1 MSRHASLLATSP
13 RLIHEPTS
21 RDMDD
26 LCYLPATDA
35 LARFRERSLSP
46 VEYLE
51 AITARIDETN
61 PLVNA
66 VAESLIEEAYAA
78 ARSAADLYTSRPDD
92 ARPLEGLPVAAK
104 AEQSIAGRLHTDG
117 SLAFADRIADVT
129 HPVVERVLAAGG
141 IVHIRTTTPEFSCA
155 ALTHT
160 KLWGVTRN
168 PWNLHYSPGGSSG
181 GSAAALASGIAPLA
195 TGSDIGGS
203 IRIPASFAGVVG
215 YKPPYGRVPD
225 LPPFNLDA
233 YCHNGPMAR
242 TVRDCALLQNVIVG
256 PHPLDAVSVRP
267 AVSIPERLDSAN
279 GLRVAFAVN
288 LGDWLTEPSVEANT
302 RATAEA
308 LRDAGVAVEEVEL
321 GLERTLV
328 ARAATIHYS
337 AIFGQL
343 VGDMVDAHGDL
354 LTPYARRFAAMYAPG
369 VAGGTLLAGLVLEAQ
384 IHEQLAPVFA
394 RYDALICPTSGV
406 PALLAED
413 RELAGLPP
421 LDGDETD
428 PIFDTIM
435 TVPFNILSRCPVLAV
450 PSGWAENAVPTGVQ
464 IVGRGYD
471 DATVFRLG
479 AAVEVVRPWGY
490 RDADH
495 LPSLA
500 YVS

>member
-1 MSRHASLLATSP
+1 
-13 RLIHEPTS
+13 
-21 RDMDD
+21 MDD
-26 LCYLPATDA
+26 LCYLPATEA

-46 VEYLE
+46 VEYLQ
-51 AITARIDETN
+51 AITARIEETN
-61 PLVNA
+61 ALVNSIA
-66 VAESLIEEAYAA
+66 DSLLEDAYAA
-78 ARSAADLYTSRPDD
+78 ARTAEDVYATRPDD

-104 AEQSIAGRLHTDG
+104 AEQPIAGRLHTDG
-117 SLAFADRIADVT
+117 SLAFADRIAAVT

-155 ALTHT
+155 AITHT

-242 TVRDCALLQNVIVG
+242 TVGDCALLQNVIVG
-256 PHPLDAVSVRP
+256 PHPLDAASIRP
-267 AVSIPERLDSAN
+267 AVSIPEPLDGVD

-288 LGDWLTEPSVEANT
+288 LGDWLAEPSVEANT

-308 LRDAGVAVEEVEL
+308 LRDAGVTVEEVEL
-321 GLERTLV
+321 DLKRAVV

-337 AIFGQL
+337 AIFGRS
-343 VGDMVDAHGDL
+343 VGDVVDVYGDL
-354 LTPYARRFAAMYAPG
+354 LTPYARSFAATYAPS
-369 VAGGTLLAGLVLEAQ
+369 VAGGTLLDGLALEGQ
-384 IHEQLAPVFA
+384 IQEQLAPVFE
-394 RYDALICPTSGV
+394 RYDALICPTSGT

-413 RELAGLPP
+413 PELAGLPS
-421 LDGDETD
+421 LDGDEGD

-450 PSGWAENAVPTGVQ
+450 PSGWAENAVPTGIQ
-464 IVGRGYD
+464 IVGRSYD

-479 AAVEVVRPWGY
+479 AAVETVRPWGY
-490 RDADH
+490 QDADH

>member
-1 MSRHASLLATSP
+1 
-13 RLIHEPTS
+13 
-21 RDMDD
+21 MDD
-26 LCYLPATDA
+26 LCYLPATEA
-35 LARFRERSLSP
+35 LARFRDRSLSP
-46 VEYLE
+46 VEYLQ

-61 PLVNA
+61 ALVNSI
-66 VAESLIEEAYAA
+66 AESLLEEAYAA
-78 ARSAADLYTSRPDD
+78 ARTAADVYATRPDD

-104 AEQSIAGRLHTDG
+104 AEQPIAGRLHTDG

-129 HPVVERVLAAGG
+129 HPVVERVLGAGG

-155 ALTHT
+155 AITHT

-242 TVRDCALLQNVIVG
+242 TVRDCALLQNLIVG
-256 PHPLDAVSVRP
+256 PHPLDSVSVRP
-267 AVSIPERLDSAN
+267 AVSIPDPLDGVD

-308 LRDAGVAVEEVEL
+308 LRDSGATVEEIEL
-321 GLERTLV
+321 DLKRTVV

-337 AIFGQL
+337 AIFGQS
-343 VGDMVDAHGDL
+343 VGDMVDAYGDL
-354 LTPYARRFAAMYAPG
+354 LTPYARKFAAMYAPG
-369 VAGGTLLAGLVLEAQ
+369 VAGGTLLDGLVLEAQ
-384 IHEQLAPVFA
+384 IQEQLAPVFE

-413 RELAGLPP
+413 PELAGLPP
-421 LDGDETD
+421 VADNDPD
-428 PIFDTIM
+428 PIFATIM

-450 PSGWAENAVPTGVQ
+450 PSGWAENAVPTGIQ
-464 IVGRGYD
+464 IVGRSYD

-479 AAVEVVRPWGY
+479 AAVEAARPWGY
-490 RDADH
+490 RDAEH

>member
-1 MSRHASLLATSP
+1 
-13 RLIHEPTS
+13 
-21 RDMDD
+21 MDD
-26 LCYLPATDA
+26 LCYLPATEA
-35 LARFRERSLSP
+35 LARFRKRSLSP
-46 VEYLE
+46 VEYLQ
-51 AITARIDETN
+51 AITARIEETN
-61 PLVNA
+61 ALVNSIA
-66 VAESLIEEAYAA
+66 DSLLEDAYAA
-78 ARSAADLYTSRPDD
+78 ARTAEDVYATRPDD

-104 AEQSIAGRLHTDG
+104 AEQPIAGRLHTDG
-117 SLAFADRIADVT
+117 SLAFAERIADVT
-129 HPVVERVLAAGG
+129 HPVLERVLDAGG

-155 ALTHT
+155 AITHT

-168 PWNLHYSPGGSSG
+168 PWNLRYSPGGSSG

-203 IRIPASFAGVVG
+203 IRIPASFSGVVG

-242 TVRDCALLQNVIVG
+242 TVRDCALLQNVVVG
-256 PHPLDAVSVRP
+256 PHPLDAASVRP
-267 AVSIPERLDSAN
+267 AVSIPQPLDGID

-308 LRDAGVAVEEVEL
+308 LREAGAIVEEVEL
-321 GLERTLV
+321 DLKRTVV

-337 AIFGQL
+337 AIFGRS
-343 VGDMVDAHGDL
+343 VGDMVDAYGDL
-354 LTPYARRFAAMYAPG
+354 LTPYARKFAAMYAPG
-369 VAGGTLLAGLVLEAQ
+369 VAGGTLLDGLVLEAQ
-384 IHEQLAPVFA
+384 IQEQLAPVFE

-413 RELAGLPP
+413 PELAGLPP
-421 LDGDETD
+421 VDADETD
-428 PIFDTIM
+428 PIFATIM

-450 PSGWAENAVPTGVQ
+450 PSGWAENAVPTGIQ
-464 IVGRGYD
+464 IVGRSYD

-479 AAVEVVRPWGY
+479 AAVEDVRPWGY
-490 RDADH
+490 RDADRR
-495 LPSLA
+495 PSLA
-500 YVS
+500 YPS

>member
-1 MSRHASLLATSP
+1 
-13 RLIHEPTS
+13 
-21 RDMDD
+21 MDD
-26 LCYLPATDA
+26 LCYLPATEA

-46 VEYLE
+46 VEYLQ
-51 AITARIDETN
+51 ALTARIAETDG
-61 PLVNA
+61 LVNSI
-66 VAESLIEEAYAA
+66 AEPLLEDAHTAARAA
-78 ARSAADLYTSRPDD
+78 ADVYARRPDD
-92 ARPLEGLPVAAK
+92 TRPLEGLPVAAK
-104 AEQSIAGRLHTDG
+104 AEQPIAGRLHTDG

-155 ALTHT
+155 AITHT

-203 IRIPASFAGVVG
+203 IRIPASFSGVVG

-256 PHPLDAVSVRP
+256 PHPLDAASVRP
-267 AVSIPERLDSAN
+267 AVPIPEPLDGVD

-302 RATAEA
+302 RAAAEA
-308 LRDAGVAVEEVEL
+308 LREAGAIVEEVEL
-321 GLERTLV
+321 HLKRAIV

-337 AIFGQL
+337 AIFGRS
-343 VGDMVDAHGDL
+343 VGDMVDAYGDL
-354 LTPYARRFAAMYAPG
+354 LTPSARKFAAMYSPDA
-369 VAGGTLLAGLVLEAQ
+369 ADGTMFDGLVLEAQ
-384 IHEQLAPVFA
+384 IQEQLAPVFE

-406 PALLAED
+406 PALPAED
-413 RELAGLPP
+413 PELVGLPP
-421 LDGDETD
+421 ADGGEND
-428 PIFDTIM
+428 PIFATIM

-450 PSGWAENAVPTGVQ
+450 PSGWAENSVPTGIQ
-464 IVGRGYD
+464 IVGRSYD

-479 AAVEVVRPWGY
+479 AAVEDVRPWGY
-490 RDADH
+490 CDAER

>member
-1 MSRHASLLATSP
+1 
-13 RLIHEPTS
+13 
-21 RDMDD
+21 MDD

-46 VEYLE
+46 VEYLD
-51 AITARIDETN
+51 AITARIDETD
-61 PLVNA
+61 PLVNS
-66 VAESLIEEAYAA
+66 VAESLIEDAYAA
-78 ARSAADLYTSRPDD
+78 ARSATDLYTSRPDD

-104 AEQSIAGRLHTDG
+104 AEQPIAGRLHTEG
-117 SLAFADRIADVT
+117 SLAFADRIAEVT

-141 IVHIRTTTPEFSCA
+141 IVHVRTTTPEFSCA
-155 ALTHT
+155 AITHT

-242 TVRDCALLQNVIVG
+242 TVADCALLQNVIVG
-256 PHPLDAVSVRP
+256 PHPLDAASVRP
-267 AVSIPERLDSAN
+267 AVSIPDPLDSAK

-288 LGDWLTEPSVEANT
+288 LGDWLTEPAVEANT

-308 LRDAGVAVEEVEL
+308 LRDAGAIVEEVEL
-321 GLERTLV
+321 DLKRAVV

-337 AIFGQL
+337 AIFGRS
-343 VGDMVDAHGDL
+343 VGDMVDAYGDL
-354 LTPYARRFAAMYAPG
+354 LTPYARTFAATYAPE
-369 VAGGTLLAGLVLEAQ
+369 VAGGTLLDGLVLEAE
-384 IHEQLAPVFA
+384 IHARLAPVFE

-413 RELAGLPP
+413 PELAGLPP
-421 LDGDETD
+421 GDSAEID
-428 PIFDTIM
+428 PIFGTIM

-450 PSGWAENAVPTGVQ
+450 PSGWADNGVPTGVQ
-464 IVGRGYD
+464 IVGRSYD

-479 AAVEVVRPWGY
+479 VAVETVRPWGY
-490 RDADH
+490 RDANR

-500 YVS
+500 YGEPAPAARV